1 MAQVRQLTPKQ
12 EDRRHRILTA
22 AREFVAD
29 QGYEGM
35 VMSQVA
41 ERAGVSP
48 TTLYNLYNTKD
59 ELVLAALRELLVEN
73 TLKIEQESIV
83 PGWKQIVRRV
93 HNGGLQAQSAPA
105 YAEAITHSL
114 LHARPGDALVEMLL
128 TALSQVY
135 LESLTTMSERD
146 EMKSGVDIKEL
157 SASLVGVYWSSFML
171 WNKGVIRLQE
181 IDHRVE
187 MNILSMLFASTQG
200 QAHIDIETELE
211 LVINRG

>member
-1 MAQVRQLTPKQ
+1 MTPEQIAQALQSGRLSADQAENEMENWLRVNAPDTP
-12 EDRRHRILTA
+12 DAALA

-73 TLKIEQESIV
+73 TLKIEQESIG

-105 YAEAITHSL
+105 
-114 LHARPGDALVEMLL
+114 
-128 TALSQVY
+128 
-135 LESLTTMSERD
+135 
-146 EMKSGVDIKEL
+146 
-157 SASLVGVYWSSFML
+157 
-171 WNKGVIRLQE
+171 
-181 IDHRVE
+181 
-187 MNILSMLFASTQG
+187 
-200 QAHIDIETELE
+200 
-211 LVINRG
+211 